1 MVYFILGLL
10 PIIWLIVALCL
21 LKMPSH
27 IASVGSL
34 LIGAIEALFIF
45 KLGLLEVLTAGLEG
59 VLMAVWPIIIVI
71 IAAVFTY
78 NLTVYTKAMDTIKKM
93 ITSVS
98 DDKRILVIL
107 IGWCFGGFL
116 EGMAGFG
123 TAVAIPSSMLMA
135 LGFDPID
142 AILACLVANG
152 MPTMFGSIGIPT
164 VTLASV
170 TNLDAMVLAFIQTLQ
185 AAPFLLV
192 APFIMVLIVTKSFK
206 GLKGMMGFISA
217 ASISFVLPEIL
228 VAKFAGAELPV
239 VVAAVVSLVVSFVY
253 AMNYSKKHQTPD
265 EYKMAKDENNKK
277 ITIKEALVAWAPFIL
292 IFVLLLVTSKLVP
305 AVNTSLSAIKSSI
318 YVYSGDAPALIT
330 FTWINTPGV
339 LIMLSGIIGGL
350 IQGCS
355 ISDLLLV
362 LKNTIIQ
369 MYKTMITML
378 SVLALAKIMGYSGM
392 IGAIAAFLVGSLGT
406 LYPLVSPLIGALGT
420 FVTGSG
426 TSSEVLFGNVQIEAA
441 KAIGASPYWLAAA
454 NSLGTGAGKMLAPQ
468 SIAIGCAACALNGKD
483 GEILTKIFKYAF
495 IFMIFMAIIVY
506 AGSLFIKF

>member
-59 VLMAVWPIIIVI
+59 ILMAVWPIIIVI

-170 TNLDAMVLAFIQTLQ
+170 TNLDAMVLALIQTLQ

-277 ITIKEALVAWAPFIL
+277 ITVKEALVAWAPFIL

-506 AGSLFIKF
+506 DGSLFIKF

>member
-192 APFIMVLIVTKSFK
+192 DPFIMVLIVTKSFK

-277 ITIKEALVAWAPFIL
+277 ITVKEALVAWAPFIL

>member
-59 VLMAVWPIIIVI
+59 ILMAVWPIIIVI

-152 MPTMFGSIGIPT
+152 VPTMFGSIGIPT

-277 ITIKEALVAWAPFIL
+277 ITVKEALVAWAPFIL

-339 LIMLSGIIGGL
+339 WIFLSAMIGGL
-350 IQGCS
+350 LQGAKMEDFV
-355 ISDLLLV
+355 IV
-362 LKNTIIQ
+362 LKETCVQ
-369 MYKTMITML
+369 MKETMITMI
-378 SVLALAKIMGYSGM
+378 SVLACAKIMGYSGM
-392 IGAIAAFLVGSLGT
+392 ISSIASFAIGTTGSF
-406 LYPLVSPLIGALGT
+406 YPLFAPWIGGLGT

-426 TSSEVLFGNVQIEAA
+426 TNSGVLFGAVQSSAA
-441 KAIGASPYWLAAA
+441 NTLQIDPYWMVSL
-454 NSLGTGAGKMLAPQ
+454 NSLGVAAGKMLSPQ
-468 SIAIGCAACALNGKD
+468 SLAIALSSVNAK
-483 GEILTKIFKYAF
+483 GEDAKLMARVMPYGLLFLVLMSILGFVGAQIF
-495 IFMIFMAIIVY
+495 
-506 AGSLFIKF
+506 

>member
-27 IASVGSL
+27 IASIGSL

-45 KLGLLEVLTAGLEG
+45 KLVLLEVLTAGLEG
-59 VLMAVWPIIIVI
+59 ILMAVWPIIIVI

-170 TNLDAMVLAFIQTLQ
+170 TNLDAMVLDFIQTLQ

-277 ITIKEALVAWAPFIL
+277 ITVKEALVAWAPFIL

-468 SIAIGCAACALNGKD
+468 RIAIGCAACALNGKD

-506 AGSLFIKF
+506 TGSLFIKF